1 MLDGQSFQPDEIL
14 VQERLQMI
22 DYSSG
27 TDTSELW
34 ELDGLPDHHI
44 QLMITRLIDSPVGQ
58 LRSLPRIRLQ
68 GSNVCDTGG
77 VFRAKINETFDY
89 LLRQSDLFT
98 LNQVSRRYSFTPH
111 SHVSLQRKRRQYQV
125 FGKILYWFVIIHEQ
139 IPYPTDLDSSVLAF
153 CIYGYIPLDLSELEN
168 PAFANVAKQIRQLN
182 ITSNASLI
190 PLSKDIHDWLYEF
203 EITQKEFTQK
213 LQDPEQGP
221 EVVACQLGTTALLGH
236 CTEQYNWVAEG
247 FKGDITL
254 PESVDSDLVEDLT
267 VETVIVGIHFALFPS
282 DHF

>member
-1 MLDGQSFQPDEIL
+1 MICRSYIQNGLPFRTVHGRSKHCIQVASTGNSQLMLDGQSFQPDEIL
-14 VQERLQMI
+14 VQEQLQMI

-27 TDTSELW
+27 TDTSESW

-58 LRSLPRIRLQ
+58 LRSLPRIQLQ

-125 FGKILYWFVIIHEQ
+125 LGKILYWFVIIHDKF
-139 IPYPTDLDSSVLAF
+139 P
-153 CIYGYIPLDLSELEN
+153 
-168 PAFANVAKQIRQLN
+168 IRQ
-182 ITSNASLI
+182 I
-190 PLSKDIHDWLYEF
+190 
-203 EITQKEFTQK
+203 
-213 LQDPEQGP
+213 
-221 EVVACQLGTTALLGH
+221 
-236 CTEQYNWVAEG
+236 
-247 FKGDITL
+247 
-254 PESVDSDLVEDLT
+254 
-267 VETVIVGIHFALFPS
+267 
-282 DHF
+282 